1 MAFQLPPNISF
12 KKEKRSFGW
21 VYLFRHSKLGQI
33 GRIVPRG
40 RADGRTQITCE
51 VTGDPN
57 DPMTEKRAGIFKP
70 LGKKIADEME
80 RITNGGKPSTGKTVK
95 PPSNLPLEP
104 RKGVAQKLMQCEV
117 CDAGIGLLVLA
128 PDAPD
133 EGGLEDYAR
142 LMYPEISKHKLP
154 TWIIGGLAPSQGVDD
169 SNEPR
174 CIIRKVYPK
183 REAISYASPDEF
195 NLITEKLRDRHCV

>member
-51 VTGDPN
+51 VTN

-80 RITNGGKPSTGKTVK
+80 RITNGGLTIGKGYLK
-95 PPSNLPLEP
+95 NRIEN
-104 RKGVAQKLMQCEV
+104 KMQT
-117 CDAGIGLLVLA
+117 
-128 PDAPD
+128 
-133 EGGLEDYAR
+133 
-142 LMYPEISKHKLP
+142 ISENVRVF
-154 TWIIGGLAPSQGVDD
+154 T
-169 SNEPR
+169 SNE
-174 CIIRKVYPK
+174 K
-183 REAISYASPDEF
+183 
-195 NLITEKLRDRHCV
+195 ITT